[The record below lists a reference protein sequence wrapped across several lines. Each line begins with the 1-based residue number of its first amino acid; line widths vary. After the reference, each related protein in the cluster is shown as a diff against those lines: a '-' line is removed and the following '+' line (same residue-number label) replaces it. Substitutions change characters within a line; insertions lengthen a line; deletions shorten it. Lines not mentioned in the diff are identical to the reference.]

1 MHTLKFFYSELKE
14 ALHGRLIIRGLIK
27 KYHRNVL
34 TECMSRLLGER
45 TLFENFVHKI
55 EHQVRIEYLNWQ
67 ARVVSFS
74 VTGGRSCVQFPGP
87 DHYSG
92 S

>member
-1 MHTLKFFYSELKE
+1 MFNYT
-14 ALHGRLIIRGLIK
+14 RPDK

-34 TECMSRLLGER
+34 TECRSRLLGER

-55 EHQVRIEYLNWQ
+55 EHQVRIDYLNRQ
-67 ARVVSFS
+67 ARAVSFS
-74 VTGGRSCVQFPGP
+74 VTSGRSRVRFPGP
-87 DHYSG
+87 DQYSG